1 MVLFRDLEG
10 DHGADRGGIG
20 KKFRFRTILM
30 QSEAKKIKKTKNQ
43 QAQDTERLILNQ
55 AMRLFLEKGYHGTS
69 INDITQAVGL
79 TKGAIYWHF
88 KSKENLLRRVMEE
101 YETRF
106 LDGLIRAVG
115 EVDGKAFDKFEKFN
129 RYNAA
134 FGYYNRDLC
143 VSFTTLAAELFG
155 TGHGVESEIR
165 RIYGKYQKFIAKMI
179 AEGKKE
185 KVFRKDLNPAL
196 TALLIMALHDG
207 MLLQWSMNRDKVDGG
222 AFVKTSRKVLFN
234 GILSFEKE
242 WEH

>member
-1 MVLFRDLEG
+1 MESKPERN
-10 DHGADRGGIG
+10 
-20 KKFRFRTILM
+20 
-30 QSEAKKIKKTKNQ
+30 KKTRNQ

-55 AMRLFLEKGYHGTS
+55 TMRLFLEKGYHGTS
-69 INDITQAVGL
+69 INDITEAVGL

-88 KSKENLLRRVMEE
+88 KSKEDLLLRVMEE

-115 EVDGKAFDKFEKFN
+115 EVPGKALDKFEKFN

-134 FGYYNRDLC
+134 FGYYNRELC

-165 RIYGKYQKFIAKMI
+165 RIYRKYQDFIAKMI
-179 AEGKKE
+179 SEGKKE

-207 MLLQWSMNRDKVDGG
+207 MLLQWSMNRDKVDGE
-222 AFVKTSRKVLFN
+222 AFVNTSRKVLLN
-234 GILSFEKE
+234 GIFSFQKE
-242 WEH
+242 